1 MFFEVNE
8 RFVNVSGYVLV
19 MCIVSMESDVSV
31 MSAVVLVLSHF
42 TVLLFLLLLSLFS
55 VHLVTVKLSPSG
67 VDDDS
72 KMSVS
77 VVCVYN
83 VYVSVCPLWSVDC
96 VFVFC
101 YSMKHAPWVIFC
113 PHFTFHFTLNKSH
126 P

>member
-8 RFVNVSGYVLV
+8 IFVNVSGYVLV

-55 VHLVTVKLSPSG
+55 VHLVTVKLSPSR

-83 VYVSVCPLWSVDC
+83 VYVRLCPLWSVDC

-101 YSMKHAPWVIFC
+101 YEAC
-113 PHFTFHFTLNKSH
+113 PLGYLLL
-126 P
+126 